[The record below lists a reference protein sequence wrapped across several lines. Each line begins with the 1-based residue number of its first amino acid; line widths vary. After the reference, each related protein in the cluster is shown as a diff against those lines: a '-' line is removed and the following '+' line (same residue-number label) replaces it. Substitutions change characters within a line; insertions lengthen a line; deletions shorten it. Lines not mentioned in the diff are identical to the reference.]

1 MQSNRIPTLF
11 HTPVKPSRENQT
23 TSIVRTATRRTVR
36 CMTQSNIKPL
46 KDLVEPGWANA
57 LAEVEPQVHHMGDF
71 LRGEIAAGRRYLP
84 ASANILRAFT
94 IPFDSIKVLIV
105 GQDPYPTPGHPVG
118 LSFCVAPDV
127 RPLPKSLV
135 NIYRE
140 LVDDM
145 HVPMPANGDLTPWTQ
160 RGVMLLNRCLTVGVG
175 RPNSHQGKGWETI
188 TEAAIRALNARVDA
202 DGKPK
207 PLVAILWGRKAQTLG
222 PLLTN
227 AYIIASPHPSPMSA
241 RYGFFGSKPFSRA
254 NQALVSMGAEPVD
267 WSLPSA
273 QADRPDPHSAVAS
286 SR

>member
-1 MQSNRIPTLF
+1 
-11 HTPVKPSRENQT
+11 
-23 TSIVRTATRRTVR
+23 
-36 CMTQSNIKPL
+36 MTQSNIKPL

-57 LAEVEPQVHHMGDF
+57 LAEVEPQVHRMGDF

-127 RPLPKSLV
+127 QPIPRSLT
-135 NIYRE
+135 NMYKE
-140 LVDDM
+140 LTDDLG
-145 HVPMPANGDLTPWTQ
+145 VPMPTNGDLTPWTNQ
-160 RGVMLLNRCLTVGVG
+160 GVMLLNRCLTVEAGKPG
-175 RPNSHQGKGWETI
+175 SHQDKGWEIVTD
-188 TEAAIRALNARVDA
+188 AAIKALNNRRNP
-202 DGKPK
+202 DGSIK

-254 NQALVSMGAEPVD
+254 NQALIAAGEKPVD

-273 QADRPDPHSAVAS
+273 
-286 SR
+286 